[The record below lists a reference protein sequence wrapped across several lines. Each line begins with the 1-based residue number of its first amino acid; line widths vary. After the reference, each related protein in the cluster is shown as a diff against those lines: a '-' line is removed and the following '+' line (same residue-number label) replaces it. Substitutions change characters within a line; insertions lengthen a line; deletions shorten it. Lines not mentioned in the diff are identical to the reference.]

1 MTTIRVLIAED
12 NELVRRGIVSLLR
25 AAPNIELVGEAPDGA
40 VALKL
45 YHALKP
51 DVLITDMKMPGVDG
65 IALTAAVLR
74 DDRNAR
80 ILVLTQYE
88 GDETIRKALR
98 AGALG
103 YVTKETAGELIVA
116 AIEKVAEGHRYVP
129 TDVGARLAERAA
141 MPELSLRERQVL
153 ELIAEGLSNK
163 DIGLRLEISDRTVGV
178 YVSSLLG
185 KLEVKSRTEAVSAAL
200 RRGIIESP

>member
-1 MTTIRVLIAED
+1 MTPIRVLIAED

-40 VALKL
+40 VAFKL
-45 YHALKP
+45 FQQLKP

-65 IALTAAVLR
+65 IALATAVLKENR
-74 DDRNAR
+74 KAR

-98 AGALG
+98 AGVLG
-103 YVTKETAGELIVA
+103 YVTKETAGKTILA
-116 AIEKVAEGHRYVP
+116 AIAHVAQGQHYVP
-129 TDVGARLAERAA
+129 VDVGARLAERTA
-141 MPELSLRERQVL
+141 MPELTLRERQVL
-153 ELIAEGLSNK
+153 ELIALGLANK
-163 DIGLRLEISDRTVGV
+163 DIGVRLELSDRTVGV

-200 RRGIIESP
+200 RRGIIEPR

>member
-1 MTTIRVLIAED
+1 MKPIRVLIAED

-45 YHALKP
+45 YRDLKP

-65 IALTAAVLR
+65 IALASAVLKE
-74 DDRNAR
+74 DRKAR

-103 YVTKETAGELIVA
+103 YVTKETAGETILA
-116 AIEKVAEGHRYVP
+116 AIAHVSQGQHYVP
-129 TDVGARLAERAA
+129 VDVGARLAERAA
-141 MPELSLRERQVL
+141 MPELTLRERQVL
-153 ELIAEGLSNK
+153 DLIAEGLANK

-200 RRGIIESP
+200 RRGIIERR